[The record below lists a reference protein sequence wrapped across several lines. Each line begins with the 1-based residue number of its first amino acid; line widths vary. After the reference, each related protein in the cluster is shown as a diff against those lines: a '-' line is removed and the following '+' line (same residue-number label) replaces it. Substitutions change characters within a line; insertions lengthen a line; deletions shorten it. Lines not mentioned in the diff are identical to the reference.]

1 MDFASH
7 LPALTR
13 GPHLVSAQQQAT
25 QKLIPLLCLNQTIEL
40 VRPQQESERGGGEAE
55 AVPQVLGL
63 SDEQLSF
70 EWQELYFALEELE
83 AVLNQ
88 LENYIS
94 QE

>member
-1 MDFASH
+1 M
-7 LPALTR
+7 
-13 GPHLVSAQQQAT
+13 
-25 QKLIPLLCLNQTIEL
+25 
-40 VRPQQESERGGGEAE
+40 RPQQESERGGGEAE